1 MQSIAAPAFGQ
12 KAILISGILIDGAAN
27 QPRSLSTHFLS
38 HRITSD
44 IRLSAGAFFVWLCL
58 AASDSVCDSTVSGA
72 SNQHS
77 LSFSKARKP
86 FQMLDKF
93 SKGSMFADPLPHPIG
108 CPVVLRRHPWRFGG
122 PSPAGVCDTAVC
134 CATFSETLDDLKEK
148 LQFRS
153 SGNKPDSWPVSF
165 FRDLTKASPA
175 KQLTVGGVSGWCVG
189 FVFTKAGK
197 VAATAIGGSL
207 LLFQVGTPS

>member
-1 MQSIAAPAFGQ
+1 M
-12 KAILISGILIDGAAN
+12 
-27 QPRSLSTHFLS
+27 
-38 HRITSD
+38 
-44 IRLSAGAFFVWLCL
+44 
-58 AASDSVCDSTVSGA
+58 
-72 SNQHS
+72 
-77 LSFSKARKP
+77 KP
-86 FQMLDKF
+86 K
-93 SKGSMFADPLPHPIG
+93 
-108 CPVVLRRHPWRFGG
+108 
-122 PSPAGVCDTAVC
+122 
-134 CATFSETLDDLKEK
+134 TLDDLKEK

-207 LLFQVGTPS
+207 LLFQIAQHQGYVKVNWTRLNKDMQQAKNELARRANSKLPRIRRGRAQQFTPGQHPFLRHEAFRGRIPSVGSGLPPDLACLPRFSCARLL

>member
-1 MQSIAAPAFGQ
+1 M
-12 KAILISGILIDGAAN
+12 
-27 QPRSLSTHFLS
+27 
-38 HRITSD
+38 
-44 IRLSAGAFFVWLCL
+44 
-58 AASDSVCDSTVSGA
+58 
-72 SNQHS
+72 
-77 LSFSKARKP
+77 KP
-86 FQMLDKF
+86 K
-93 SKGSMFADPLPHPIG
+93 
-108 CPVVLRRHPWRFGG
+108 
-122 PSPAGVCDTAVC
+122 
-134 CATFSETLDDLKEK
+134 TLDDLKEK

-207 LLFQVGTPS
+207 LLFQIAQHQGYVKVNVDPAKQGHAAGQERACQEGQQQAAQNSPRRAQQFIQDNILSFATTPSVGRTSVRWQWPPS